1 MMETIEE
8 KANTAFERSDSY
20 YFLGDPITW
29 SYKHEWLWVEISRA
43 SGFENEKDALLMMW
57 LGGLHDPKDLKAIKY
72 KHRKDP
78 HIVID
83 EFEDYCEQFRINGNE
98 VHEAIN
104 CANQI
109 LTDIDA
115 STNEIEPNAESDKGA
130 AKPPK
135 K

>member
-1 MMETIEE
+1 MIETIEQ
-8 KANTAFERSDSY
+8 KANTAFERSENY
-20 YFLGDPITW
+20 QFLGEPITW
-29 SYKHEWLWVEISRA
+29 SYRHEWLWVEISRA
-43 SGFENEKDALLMMW
+43 SGFQNEKDALLMMW
-57 LGGLHDPKDLKAIKY
+57 LGGLQDPKDLKAIKY

-78 HIVID
+78 HEVID

-98 VHEAIN
+98 VEEAITV
-104 CANQI
+104 CQEI

-115 STNEIEPNAESDKGA
+115 STNEIEPNTDVEKEA

>member
-1 MMETIEE
+1 
-8 KANTAFERSDSY
+8 
-20 YFLGDPITW
+20 
-29 SYKHEWLWVEISRA
+29 
-43 SGFENEKDALLMMW
+43 MMW

-78 HIVID
+78 HTVID

-98 VHEAIN
+98 VEEAITV
-104 CANQI
+104 CQEI

-115 STNEIEPNAESDKGA
+115 STNEIEPNSDVEKEA
-130 AKPPK
+130 AKSPK